1 MYYHFYWI
9 VSIPYFWYCF
19 GYQCTI
25 ANWYMCTCVHKSRE
39 LPSSLGAFVKAEV
52 LQFMMT
58 SPDESIFRVTGG
70 FPSQRPVTRS
80 CDIFYELRLNK
91 RLSKQ
96 SRRRRIET
104 QSRWLRRHWN
114 VHLHMHEA
122 AILKYLLFCI
132 NYMCRY
138 KTRQKIY
145 HFINVVNILPN
156 PNVVTELDCIIKP
169 FLTRHYT
176 RWC

>member
-1 MYYHFYWI
+1 MYYYFYGI
-9 VSIPYFWYCF
+9 VSIPYVWYCF
-19 GYQCTI
+19 GYQFTI

-39 LPSSLGAFVKAEV
+39 LSSSLVAFVKAEV

-58 SPDESIFRVTGG
+58 SPDESIFRVTGPLLG
-70 FPSQRPVTRS
+70 ESTGNRWISSQRPVTRS
-80 CDIFYELRLNK
+80 CDIFYDLRLNK

-96 SRRRRIET
+96 SRRRRFET

-122 AILKYLLFCI
+122 AILKYLLFFI

-138 KTRQKIY
+138 KTRQKID

-156 PNVVTELDCIIKP
+156 PNVIT
-169 FLTRHYT
+169 
-176 RWC
+176 